1 MKVGTRIFLGVLVV
15 AAGVWLWTI
24 FFPSPDKVIRKRLA
38 AVAQAA
44 SFTPGTGYLANLAGA
59 ERLAGFF
66 SSNVQVNIDV
76 PYHPRQSLSG
86 REDVYQTA
94 LGARASLKSLSVTF
108 PDVMLIINPDKESAV
123 ADLTAVGRG
132 MGDSDLFVQE
142 MKFTLKKIEGK
153 WLITRV
159 ETVQTLTP

>member
-1 MKVGTRIFLGVLVV
+1 
-15 AAGVWLWTI
+15 
-24 FFPSPDKVIRKRLA
+24 VIRKRLA

-44 SFTPGTGYLANLAGA
+44 SFTPGRGYLANLTGA
-59 ERLAGFF
+59 ERLADFF

-86 REDVYQTA
+86 RDDVYQTA
-94 LGARASLKSLSVTF
+94 LGARATLKSLNVTF
-108 PDVMLIINPDKESAV
+108 PDVTLVVNPDKESAV

-142 MKFTLKKIEGK
+142 MKFDLRKIGGK

-159 ETVQTLTP
+159 DTVQTLQTGN